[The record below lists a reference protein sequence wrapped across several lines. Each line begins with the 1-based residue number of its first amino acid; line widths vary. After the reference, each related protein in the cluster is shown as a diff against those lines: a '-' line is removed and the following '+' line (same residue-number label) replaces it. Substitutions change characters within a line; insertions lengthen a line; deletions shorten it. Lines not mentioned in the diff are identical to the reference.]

1 MNDQI
6 TDEEFL
12 HAIEYFVK
20 NEMIEVP
27 SQNTDDEV
35 LINNLQI
42 LQAETN
48 MKIEQSRELVN
59 LPQIQQ
65 SLIESNAAFAATPYP
80 EELIKQVDKQWQS
93 SNPKEQGSV
102 AFNLIHNSAS
112 DILRSM
118 MEIDAKSD
126 SQFKYVEIFIT
137 NEFGANVAQSHKT
150 SDYRQDDEMWWQKA
164 KQNGVFLSE
173 GGFDE
178 SAGVYAS
185 DIAIRIVD
193 NEGNFI
199 GILKA
204 VINVESI
211 TDEVSWMYY
220 GIW

>member
-1 MNDQI
+1 
-6 TDEEFL
+6 
-12 HAIEYFVK
+12 
-20 NEMIEVP
+20 
-27 SQNTDDEV
+27 
-35 LINNLQI
+35 
-42 LQAETN
+42 
-48 MKIEQSRELVN
+48 
-59 LPQIQQ
+59 
-65 SLIESNAAFAATPYP
+65 
-80 EELIKQVDKQWQS
+80 
-93 SNPKEQGSV
+93 
-102 AFNLIHNSAS
+102 
-112 DILRSM
+112 M